1 VLSNLGAHLVAN
13 GRGAVFRVWAP
24 HARTLA
30 LELIAPRSTR
40 TLEMVRG
47 DQDVFELHVPDARAG
62 LDYLYVLDGE
72 RRRPDPRSRF
82 QPQGVHGP
90 SRLCDPDAFAWS
102 DQGFHCPALRGFV
115 LYELHVGTFTP
126 EGTFE
131 AVIPKL
137 PHLRDLGVTAVELMP
152 VAQFPG
158 TRNWGY
164 DGVYPYA
171 PQASYGGP
179 DGLKRL
185 IDACHRSEL
194 AVVLDVV
201 YNHIGPEGN
210 YLRDFGPYFTD
221 RYQGAWGDAINYDGE
236 GSAGPRRFAIDN
248 ALYWLREY
256 HVDALRLDAI
266 QGICDGSPRHLLAEL
281 SAEVQEQCMR
291 IGRPAFLIAES
302 DLNDV
307 RVLAPAEDGGFEID
321 AQWSDDFH
329 HALRALL
336 VPDRRGYFA
345 DFGRLSDLEK
355 ALCEGFVY
363 DGRYSEFRKREHGT
377 SSARVPGSQLC
388 VYGQNHDQVANAA
401 QGARLA
407 QLAGLRAQR
416 LAASVVACAPNLP
429 LLFMGEEFA
438 AATPFHYFVDHSQPE
453 LIEAVRRGR
462 RAEHDAFG
470 GGAEWADPQD
480 ERTFAGCRLDWSCI
494 ERAPHGA
501 MLAFYRDLY
510 ALRGRSPAL
519 HGGHKEL
526 ARASSNEREA
536 WLVLER
542 GHPSGEAALCLFN
555 FGDEP
560 RRVPVPQAHAA
571 GDYRLAFA
579 SGDVR
584 YGGDASAPQPPAQL
598 TAGAGQE
605 PAAVQLPPVSA
616 AIYLK
621 TGA

>member
-1 VLSNLGAHLVAN
+1 VLSLGAHLVADR
-13 GRGAVFRVWAP
+13 RGAVFRVWAP
-24 HARTLA
+24 HARTVA
-30 LELIAPRSTR
+30 LELIAPKSTR
-40 TLEMVRG
+40 VLDMRRG
-47 DQDVFELHVPDARAG
+47 DDHVFELHVPDARAG

-72 RRRPDPRSRF
+72 KRRPDPRSRF
-82 QPQGVHGP
+82 QPYGVHGP
-90 SRLCDPDAFAWS
+90 SRLLDPDAFAWS
-102 DQGFHCPALRGFV
+102 DQGFRCPPLRGFV
-115 LYELHVGTFTP
+115 LYELHVGTFTR

-137 PHLRDLGVTAVELMP
+137 PHLCDLGVTAVELMP

-164 DGVYPYA
+164 DGVFPYA

-185 IDACHRSEL
+185 VDACHRSEL

-201 YNHIGPEGN
+201 YNHVGPEGN
-210 YLRDFGPYFTD
+210 HLRDFGPYFTD
-221 RYQGAWGDAINYDGE
+221 RYRGAWGDALNYDGE
-236 GSAGPRRFAIDN
+236 GSSGARRFAIDN

-266 QGICDGSPRHLLAEL
+266 HGIFDASPRHLLAEM

-291 IGRPAFLIAES
+291 LGRPAFLIAES

-307 RVLAPAEDGGFEID
+307 RVLAPAEQGGHEID

-345 DFGRLSDLEK
+345 DFGRLADLDK
-355 ALCEGFVY
+355 ALCVGFVY
-363 DGRYSEFRKREHGT
+363 DGRYSQYRKRAHGT
-377 SSARVPGSQLC
+377 SSAQVPGSQLC
-388 VYGQNHDQVANAA
+388 VYVQNHDQVANAA

-416 LAASVVACAPNLP
+416 LAAAVVACAPALP

-438 AATPFHYFVDHSQPE
+438 AATPFHYFVDHGDPA

-470 GGAEWADPQD
+470 SGAEWADPQD
-480 ERTFAGCRLDWSCI
+480 ERTFAGCQLDWSCI

-510 ALRGRSPAL
+510 ALRRRSAAL
-519 HGGHKEL
+519 HAGHKEL
-526 ARASSNEREA
+526 TRALSNEREA

-555 FGDEP
+555 FGAEP
-560 RRVPVPQAHAA
+560 GRVPVAQVQVA
-571 GDYRLAFA
+571 GDYQLALA
-579 SGDVR
+579 SCDVR
-584 YGGDASAPQPPAQL
+584 YGGDASAPQPPSAL
-598 TAGAGQE
+598 TAGGDRE
-605 PAAVQLPPVSA
+605 PTAEPLPALSA

-621 TGA
+621 TPA